1 MKIDGSRR
9 SLRVLAAV
17 AVASFALAACSSQG
31 GAQNSGGSGG
41 AAAPAG
47 GGNGTTYTIAMVTHE
62 QAGDTFWDKIRAG
75 AEDAARDHGVEL
87 KYSNNE
93 NGPEQAT
100 LVQNAVDSKVNG
112 LAVTLSS
119 ADAVVPAAKKAAD
132 AGIPVVAFNQGI
144 DQYQDAGAKM
154 YFGSDE
160 DLAGQTVGQRLTA
173 ENGGGKTLCIIQAQG
188 SVALETRCAG
198 VKKTFPNTE
207 NLQVNGADLPSV
219 QQTIQ
224 SKLAQDPSIT
234 NIVTLGAPIAMAA
247 LQAEAGAAN
256 APKIATFDLNQDAA
270 QAIKDGKILFSVDQ
284 QPYVQGYMAVT
295 GLWLNLTNGND
306 LGGGKPVLT
315 GPSFVDSTNI
325 DQILP
330 YTANNKR

>member
-9 SLRVLAAV
+9 TLRVLAAV
-17 AVASFALAACSSQG
+17 AVTSFALAACSSQG
-31 GAQNSGGSGG
+31 GAQNQGGGS
-41 AAAPAG
+41 APAAG
-47 GGNGTTYTIAMVTHE
+47 GDTSGSNLTIQMVTHE

-75 AEDAARDHGVEL
+75 AEDAAKSHGITL
-87 KYSNNE
+87 QYSNNE

-100 LVQNAVDSKVNG
+100 LVQNAVDSKVSG
-112 LAVTLSS
+112 LAVTLSN
-119 ADAVVPAAKKAAD
+119 ADAVIPAVQKAVE

-144 DQYQDAGAKM
+144 DQYKEAGAKM

-160 DLAGQTVGQRLTA
+160 ALAGQTVGERLTK

-188 SVALETRCAG
+188 SVALETRCQG
-198 VKKTFPNTE
+198 VKQGFPNTE

-224 SKLAQDPSIT
+224 SKLAQDPGIT
-234 NIVTLGAPIAMAA
+234 NIVTLGAPIALAA
-247 LQAEAGAAN
+247 LQAQEAAN
-256 APKIATFDLNQDAA
+256 NTAKIATFDLNQEAA

-284 QPYVQGYMAVT
+284 QPYVQGYLAVES
-295 GLWLNLTNGND
+295 LWLNLTNGND
-306 LGGGKPVLT
+306 IGGGKPVLT
-315 GPSFVDSTNI
+315 GPSIVDSTNI

-330 YTANNKR
+330 FTASNRR

>member
-1 MKIDGSRR
+1 
-9 SLRVLAAV
+9 V
-17 AVASFALAACSSQG
+17 AVTSFALAACSSQG
-31 GAQNSGGSGG
+31 GAQSSGSSSGGSGG
-41 AAAPAG
+41 GTAPTS
-47 GGNGTTYTIAMVTHE
+47 NITIQMVTHE

-75 AEDAARDHGVEL
+75 AEDAAKANGITL
-87 KYSNNE
+87 QYSNNE

-100 LVQNAVDSKVNG
+100 LVQNAIDSKVSG
-112 LAVTLSS
+112 LAVTLSN
-119 ADAVVPAAKKAAD
+119 ADAVIPVAQKAAE

-144 DQYQDAGAKM
+144 DDYKEAGAKM

-160 DLAGQTVGQRLTA
+160 DLAGQTVGERLTA

-224 SKLAQDPSIT
+224 SKLAQDPGIT
-234 NIVTLGAPIAMAA
+234 NIVTLGAQIALAA
-247 LQAEAGAAN
+247 LQAQEAAGNTA
-256 APKIATFDLNQDAA
+256 KVATFDLNQEAA

-295 GLWLNLTNGND
+295 SLWLNITNGND
-306 LGGGKPVLT
+306 IGGGKPTLT
-315 GPSFVDSTNI
+315 GPSIVDTTNI

>member
-1 MKIDGSRR
+1 MKIDSRR

-31 GAQNSGGSGG
+31 GAANQAPAAGGSGG
-41 AAAPAG
+41 GDTSGA
-47 GGNGTTYTIAMVTHE
+47 NLTIQMVTHE

-75 AEDAARDHGVEL
+75 AEDAAKAHGITL
-87 KYSNNE
+87 QYSNNE

-100 LVQNAVDSKVNG
+100 LVQNAIDSKVSG

-119 ADAVVPAAKKAAD
+119 ADAVVPVVQKAAQ

-144 DQYQDAGAKM
+144 DDYKEAGAKM

-160 DLAGQTVGQRLTA
+160 LLAGKTIGQKLA
-173 ENGGGKTLCIIQAQG
+173 ADDPSGKTLCIIQAQG

-198 VKKTFPNTE
+198 VKSAYPNTE

-224 SKLAQDPSIT
+224 SKLAQDASIT
-234 NIVTLGAPIAMAA
+234 NIVTLGAPIALAA
-247 LQAEAGAAN
+247 LQAQEAAGNTRA
-256 APKIATFDLNQDAA
+256 KLATFDLNQEAA

-284 QPYVQGYMAVT
+284 QPYVQGYQSVT
-295 GLWLNLTNGND
+295 MLWMNITNGND
-306 LGGGKPVLT
+306 MGGGRPVLT
-315 GPSFVDSTNI
+315 GPSIVDSTNI

-330 YTANNKR
+330 YTANNRR

>member
-1 MKIDGSRR
+1 MR
-9 SLRVLAAV
+9 STRKFVRAAALGTALV
-17 AVASFALAACSSQG
+17 AALAACSSQG
-31 GAQNSGGSGG
+31 GAQNQPEAASGGGG
-41 AAAPAG
+41 TAVTG
-47 GGNGTTYTIAMVTHE
+47 GENYTIAMITHE

-75 AEDAARDHGVEL
+75 AEDAAAAHGIEL

-93 NGPEQAT
+93 QGPEQAT
-100 LVQNAVDSKVNG
+100 LVQNAIDSGVDG
-112 LAVTLSS
+112 IAVTLSS
-119 ADAVVPAAKKAAD
+119 ADAVVPVAKKAAD

-144 DQYQDAGAKM
+144 DQYAEAGAKM

-160 DLAGQTVGQRLTA
+160 DLAGQTVGERITS
-173 ENGGGKTLCIIQAQG
+173 EGGSGGKTLCIIQAQG

-224 SKLAQDPSIT
+224 AKLAQDPTIT

-247 LQAEAGAAN
+247 LQAQADSGNTA
-256 APKIATFDLNQDAA
+256 KLITFDLNQDAA
-270 QAIKDGKILFSVDQ
+270 KAIQDGKIQFSIDQ
-284 QPYVQGYMAVT
+284 QPYVQGYLAVES
-295 GLWLNLTNGND
+295 LWMNLSNGND
-306 LGGGKPVLT
+306 IGGGKPVLT
-315 GPSFVDSTNI
+315 GPSFVDSSNI